1 VVLYTSAL
9 IVFPLVYY
17 ISFTQMPYC
26 HPIDPLIAI
35 LASYGATGWLSS
47 WKKENLATGGTAESA

>member
-17 ISFTQMPYC
+17 ISFTQMPYR
-26 HPIDPLIAI
+26 HPIDPEIVV
-35 LASYGATGWLSS
+35 LACYGAIGWHPS